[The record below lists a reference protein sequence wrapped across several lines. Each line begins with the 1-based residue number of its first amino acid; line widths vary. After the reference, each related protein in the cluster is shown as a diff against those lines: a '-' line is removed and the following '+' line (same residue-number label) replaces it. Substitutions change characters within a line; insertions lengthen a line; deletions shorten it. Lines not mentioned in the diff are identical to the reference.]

1 MYLCT
6 AASEL
11 LNYDR
16 GIDRGVILIGDVIQE
31 SQCLILAELEKL
43 SGVRLEIGLRENEV
57 IEFHKF
63 YTTHNVNEG

>member
-11 LNYDR
+11 SNYDTC
-16 GIDRGVILIGDVIQE
+16 IDSGVILIGGVIQE

-43 SGVRLEIGLRENEV
+43 SSVTLEIGLWENEV

-63 YTTHNVNEG
+63 YTPHNVKEG